1 MFYDLHTHTTN
12 SDGNLTGLQLLKK
25 ANDLDLEYLC
35 ITDHDYITKKQFD
48 KEYELE
54 TGNKSKTILLSGI
67 EFSIEN
73 MKFMHILGYGIKNIE
88 LVQSY
93 LRETQIQNLNICK
106 RLLEHLKNDDQINLN
121 LEKYKHYKMNKGLI
135 RRMLV
140 EGGYASNLDEAGDL
154 YTGKKSKY
162 YEKTINY
169 PLEETI
175 NTIIKSGGIP
185 VLAHPSTLNLS
196 YEDLDCLVSKLK
208 EMGIMGIEI
217 LNTSKTSTEQM
228 IYYEKLAKRYDLL
241 TTCGSDFH
249 NEKNGMMLG
258 IKNDKSKKLIKK
270 IME

>member
-12 SDGNLTGLQLLKK
+12 SDGDLTGLALLKK
-25 ANDLDLEYLC
+25 ANDLGLEYLC
-35 ITDHDYITKKQFD
+35 ITDHDYITKRKID

-67 EFSIEN
+67 EFSIEDRKN
-73 MKFMHILGYGIKNIE
+73 MHILGYGIKDIE

-93 LRETQIQNLNICK
+93 LREIQIQNLNICK
-106 RLLEHLKNDDQINLN
+106 RLLEHIKKDYQIDLD
-121 LEKYKHYKMNKGLI
+121 LEKHKHCKMNKGLI
-135 RRMLV
+135 RKMLV
-140 EGGYASNLDEAGDL
+140 EGGYASNLDEAGNL

-162 YEKTINY
+162 YEKTMDY

-175 NTIIKSGGIP
+175 NIIIKSGGIP
-185 VLAHPSTLNLS
+185 VLAHPSTLHLS
-196 YEDLDCLVSKLK
+196 DEDLDCFVSDLK
-208 EMGIMGIEI
+208 EMGIIGIEI
-217 LNTSKTSTEQM
+217 FNTSKTSTEQT
-228 IYYEKLAKRYDLL
+228 IYYENLAKRYDLL

-249 NEKNGMMLG
+249 NDKTILG